1 MAGKYPDSF
10 DGLCKSLSI
19 DMRIIDAA
27 WIAKKLRS
35 LTKFKGT
42 QEDFLAREPGSEKQQ
57 NQPSTVAYVAKL
69 ILHRYKLLGILNK
82 EGYPNEEM
90 GVMDTANPE
99 SSLQAKRSLVS
110 TTPGKECPDCGNHA
124 MIKKDGCDFCTSCG
138 HIGSC
143 G

>member
-1 MAGKYPDSF
+1 
-10 DGLCKSLSI
+10 
-19 DMRIIDAA
+19 MRIIDPA

-35 LTKFKGT
+35 LTKFKEA
-42 QEDFLAREPGSEKQQ
+42 QEDFLAREPGSEKQL

-69 ILHRYKLLGILNK
+69 ILHRYKLLGILNE
-82 EGYPNEEM
+82 EGYPKEDM
-90 GVMDTANPE
+90 GVMDTANAE
-99 SSLQAKRSLVS
+99 GVADVAKAAVKV
-110 TTPGKECPDCGNHA
+110 TPGKECPECGNHA